1 MTKQG
6 FEEGKPFTMI
16 NFRSHNNT
24 YRYERGAVMEQFR
37 NSTGQLLFER
47 NLLNAQKIGG
57 VMVQCST
64 FVMDTKV
71 SKRLR
76 YEDMLEYSED
86 NFVFTRGLE

>member
-16 NFRSHNNT
+16 NFRGSSST
-24 YRYERGAVMEQFR
+24 YKYDRGAVMEQFR
-37 NSTGQLLFER
+37 TSTGQLVMETHLM
-47 NLLNAQKIGG
+47 NAQKIGR
-57 VMVQCST
+57 VMVQCFT
-64 FVMDTKV
+64 FVIDTKV

-86 NFVFTRGLE
+86 NTVTQ